1 MSVRRANLRQTRRDF
16 IQTALFAPSVLS
28 ILGDSLCFA
37 EDIKPGVS
45 EPSVEETL
53 AAIKAMNATSAS
65 NVTPERLAAC
75 ATIQRSVDR
84 LRASEFGEYF
94 KSDAETAKRWEE
106 DRGVL
111 RFLNASFD
119 KVLTEVRETKVA
131 EGRVALWQ
139 VYNMGY
145 LVKTPTQTFAVD
157 IKHRRAL
164 ELAPLVDFLL
174 VTHKHGDHYTNE
186 FCDAVAAAGKP
197 VVSNFIDNEWKTPV
211 EGREYKFGDC
221 RIKTQLV
228 DHNARLIK
236 FVATYEIDCGAKSG
250 NCVIFHVGDACNV
263 EQIKSTAPVDVFIPH
278 LAVGLDVPKAV
289 NTTLCPKVTL
299 LSHILELGHL
309 IDKWRW
315 SYEYGFNV
323 CKKCAND
330 SVLLPVWGEKYEFCR

>member
-1 MSVRRANLRQTRRDF
+1 MSVRRADLRQTRRDF
-16 IQTALFAPSVLS
+16 IQTALLAPSVLS
-28 ILGDSLCFA
+28 ILGNSLCFA
-37 EDIKPGVS
+37 EDIKPGVT
-45 EPSVEETL
+45 EPNVEETL

-75 ATIQRSVDR
+75 DTIQRSVDR

-94 KSDAETAKRWEE
+94 KSDAETAKKWEE
-106 DRGVL
+106 ERGVL

-119 KVLTEVRETKVA
+119 KVLTEIRETKVA
-131 EGRVALWQ
+131 EGRVALW
-139 VYNMGY
+139 
-145 LVKTPTQTFAVD
+145 
-157 IKHRRAL
+157 H
-164 ELAPLVDFLL
+164 
-174 VTHKHGDHYTNE
+174 
-186 FCDAVAAAGKP
+186 
-197 VVSNFIDNEWKTPV
+197 
-211 EGREYKFGDC
+211 
-221 RIKTQLV
+221 
-228 DHNARLIK
+228 K
-236 FVATYEIDCGAKSG
+236 FVSAYEIDCGPKSG

-263 EQIKSTAPVDVFIPH
+263 NQIKSTAPVDVFIPH

-330 SVLLPVWGEKYEFCR
+330 SVLLPVWGEKYEFRR